1 MTRSITMPVQKAAEL
16 AEDSKLADLIGAVQ
30 HALDEGWS
38 VVDFTL
44 TEDGGNVEIAPH
56 TGVMVAW
63 MLPEFIARRL
73 QLDGG
78 EQDLHVTLAYLGD
91 MSELDYTQQRT
102 LVGVVAEVVNEQ
114 TELYGLVNGLDSFT
128 PSDSSGGD
136 IPWYASVVVPGLEE
150 MRERLVEKLKEAG
163 LPVDTETHPDYT
175 PHITLAYYGD
185 EEDVPANLTVD
196 PIPFDITELTVCIG
210 TERTTLRLQVPEYGH
225 WDEGMDCWVQSAWYE
240 SRRAFYAAETD
251 GDEYPWSDSAY
262 RPFTKALEVEER
274 RFTLGPW
281 YIPNTADAHGDWTDP
296 DTLQQ
301 ALWDYVDAG
310 YRGIH
315 LQHMP
320 DTVAGRWVELMTLPH
335 ETTWPV
341 IDPNGTTT
349 EHTYPEGTVL
359 MGVIWDEWAWD
370 LVKSGAITGYSI
382 GGNAMMSDEQLAEP
396 GAIAPTADEAAA
408 PAPTPSA

>member
-1 MTRSITMPVQKAAEL
+1 MNTRTLPIAKAVEAAADSGMP
-16 AEDSKLADLIGAVQ
+16 DFIGAVQ
-30 HALDEGWS
+30 QAMDEGWS

-63 MLPEFIARRL
+63 MLPDFIADRL
-73 QLDGG
+73 RLDGG

-91 MSELDYTQQRT
+91 VSGLDYKQQRT
-102 LVGVVAEVVNEQ
+102 LVGVVAEVVNHQ
-114 TELYGLVNGLDSFT
+114 TELYGLINGLNQFT
-128 PSDSSGGD
+128 PSDSSDGA
-136 IPWYASVVVPGLEE
+136 IPWFAQVIAPGLEE
-150 MRERLVEKLKEAG
+150 MRAELVERLQAAD
-163 LPVDTETHPDYT
+163 LPVDVETHPDYT
-175 PHITLAYYGD
+175 PHITLAYYDD
-185 EEDVPANLTVD
+185 EERVPQNLTLE

-210 TERTTLRLQVPEYGH
+210 TERTSLRLQAPDFEYYDDGL
-225 WDEGMDCWVQSAWYE
+225 DRWVESGWYE
-240 SRRAFYAAETD
+240 QRRAFYAAETNGD
-251 GDEYPWSDSAY
+251 GYPWMDASAY
-262 RPFTKALEVEER
+262 RPFAKALEVEER

-281 YIPNTADAHGDWTDP
+281 YIPDTEDAHGDWTDP

-341 IDPNGTTT
+341 IDPNATTT
-349 EHTYPEGTVL
+349 EHTYPAGTVL
-359 MGVIWDEWAWD
+359 MGVIWDEWAWE
-370 LVKSGAITGYSI
+370 LVKTGKITGYSI
-382 GGNAMMSDEQLAEP
+382 GGNANMSDEQLVPAAAEV
-396 GAIAPTADEAAA
+396 AAPAVTPA
-408 PAPTPSA
+408 PAPTA